1 MNPAASVPLH
11 FTVEALGLGVA
22 GVILAWAVLSRRWA
36 IAPGA
41 LLVAVAQVLY
51 AGQFFDPDG
60 AGATATGALRIAG
73 VVVLG
78 IAGLAESD
86 TPFFIGPPLLAG
98 AGVLLLGATAW
109 RMADSAGPAS
119 LTWGQRLPEII
130 GFVALAVWA
139 WRRASTSVRTRIVAA
154 FIAVLGAAVVVMGG
168 AAARVSV
175 SNALDDA
182 QTRLDTS
189 ARDAQR
195 LLDARSTDLLNRA
208 ALGSAIVT
216 QLGPTA
222 QTVGTLRSQA
232 FPDVDV
238 LAVVRTDG
246 RVLGTA
252 KATVARSAA
261 VREALAGRSATGIVD
276 DTTGALVVAAQPV
289 LPRSTGAALVV
300 GTRVD
305 AAALGALAAPIPA
318 ATGTELL
325 TESAGV
331 VVRSGRAAG
340 AVPFGLL
347 RSRTAVSG
355 RLDLGGTDVLVS
367 ATRLQLSS
375 PPPAALAFVLPVSAA
390 VDVATAFPRA
400 LVGGVLVA
408 ALLAVVL
415 ALWLASRITRPILSL
430 ADEAERVKSDFLAT
444 ISHELRTPLTP
455 IRGYTDLLRRGRVPR
470 RRAEVYLDEIGE
482 AAGRMERIVTLLV
495 EVAAIE
501 AGRFTLDREPLAPA
515 ELLSRLVD
523 RWARRAP
530 RHRFELR
537 AAKSLP
543 RVATDERA
551 ITRVMDELVDNAV
564 KFSPDGGMIE
574 LRARRVG
581 DAVEFS
587 VADQGIGL
595 AGDTLQQLSS
605 AFVQAE
611 PGETRRFGGLGLGL
625 TYAAGVLSAH
635 GTRLQVHGTKDGGAT
650 FSFTLPGMV
659 SRMAG
664 RVRRDDDVTT

>member
-1 MNPAASVPLH
+1 MNPAAGVPLH

-22 GVILAWAVLSRRWA
+22 GVILAWAVLARRWA
-36 IAPGA
+36 IASGA
-41 LLVAVAQVLY
+41 LLLGVAQVLY
-51 AGQFFDPDG
+51 AGQFFDPNG
-60 AGATATGALRIAG
+60 TGAVVTGGLRLAG

-78 IAGLAESD
+78 IAGIAESD
-86 TPFFIGPPLLAG
+86 APLLLGAPMVAG
-98 AGVLLLGATAW
+98 ASVLLLGATAW

-119 LTWGQRLPEII
+119 LSWGQRGPEIL
-130 GFVALAVWA
+130 GFVFLAIWA
-139 WRRASTSVRTRIVAA
+139 WRRASTSVRSRIVAA
-154 FIAVLGAAVVVMGG
+154 FLAVLGAAVVVMGG

-175 SNALDDA
+175 TNALDNA
-182 QTRLDTS
+182 QTRLDSS

-195 LLDARSTDLLNRA
+195 LLDARATDLLNRG

-216 QLGPTA
+216 QLGPSAATLA
-222 QTVGTLRSQA
+222 TLRPQA

-238 LAVVRTDG
+238 LAIVRASG
-246 RVLGTA
+246 QPLGTA
-252 KATVARSAA
+252 DAA
-261 VREALAGRSATGIVD
+261 VAGSAPVRAALAGRGATGVV
-276 DTTGALVVAAQPV
+276 TNGPGGAIVVAAQPV
-289 LPRSTGAALVV
+289 LPRTAGAALVV
-300 GTRVD
+300 GSRLD
-305 AAALGALAAPIPA
+305 EGELGTLAAPTPA
-318 ATGTELL
+318 AATAELL
-325 TESAGV
+325 TDTGV
-331 VVRSGRAAG
+331 VVRSGRAAP
-340 AVPFGLL
+340 AVPFALVQ
-347 RSRTAVSG
+347 SQSTASG
-355 RLDLGGTDVLVS
+355 RLDLHGTDVLVS
-367 ATRLQLSS
+367 AVRLQFSS

-515 ELLSRLVD
+515 ELLSRVVE
-523 RWARRAP
+523 RWTRRAP
-530 RHRFELR
+530 RHRF
-537 AAKSLP
+537 ATQAGTSLP

-551 ITRVMDELVDNAV
+551 ITRVLDELVDNAV
-564 KFSPDGGMIE
+564 KFSPDGGTIE

-581 DAVEFS
+581 DGVELS
-587 VADQGIGL
+587 VADEGIGL
-595 AGDTLQQLSS
+595 EADTLHRLSS

-635 GTRLQVHGTKDGGAT
+635 GTHLEVEGTKDAGAT

-664 RVRRDDDVTT
+664 RTRRDDDVTT